1 MTLPFAI
8 VTDNGIALDVSPDS
22 KLTVEFVATTFNE
35 ETVLKGSYT
44 YPVTFP
50 PTEKNDKALGYGR
63 FLENRLGRKAIDVN
77 ISLLGMSWKRA
88 RLEYDISA
96 KGNYDGYLIV
106 DNSLVADLMR
116 DKTIAEVFTTTINS
130 KFVSHK
136 SIRIDGPGAGINDKI
151 VAINSSIGVYP
162 FCLPTYF
169 NPMADGEL
177 KTKTDGSNDIDFEK
191 SIIND
196 FSDGYTIKGGS
207 SLYGAF
213 FYLTWVIKEVCSFLG
228 FQAEGSYL
236 EDSFIKSLI
245 IDNTG
250 TRTGDDILANGMINP
265 AQHLPKLS
273 IADFFKALRNDH
285 RVLIYFDSQ
294 TNKAYFEKATKILS
308 DVDRID
314 ISGMQIKDSLRIKRQ
329 PISAY
334 KLLAKVDDADEIYK
348 ALPYEGS
355 VIVGY
360 TDTFKEV
367 EMAIGRPF
375 MWAIKLWNI
384 EGVRLPWKTQM
395 GNCYGV
401 ALSEMPAYNAD
412 NTYGKNAFAFRLLS
426 YKGSVGFGGP
436 VWIAE
441 ATADDIG
448 NLNRTFENS
457 LALGGDKGVINRF
470 SLAWYAYYCISE
482 QVEISAKFDVIQ
494 FMRINPLQKV
504 LIVDENKA
512 KVEALIDKV
521 TFEPANNSERIDAK
535 VVCYPHYDLNAIA
548 SGFRVVINSPETI
561 LPEGKLY
568 GRVRLINLPGGNS
581 YRTYANLVLELYQD
595 SQMSIPAISV
605 NNLSVHVVRQI
616 RDYNSDT
623 DQPIRE
629 EGPFGDYVVSE
640 NVTVLAANVDRYW
653 WRYNGKDAMMYY
665 YVYDSSPLADKIEI
679 MGHWQTWVDGTV
691 HPY

>member
-8 VTDNGIALDVSPDS
+8 ITDNGIALDVSPDS

-63 FLENRLGRKAIDVN
+63 FLENRLGRKSIDVN

-162 FCLPTYF
+162 FCMPTYF
-169 NPMADGEL
+169 NPMATGAL
-177 KTKTDGSNDIDFEK
+177 KSKSDGSNDIDFEK
-191 SIIND
+191 SVIND
-196 FSDGYTIKGGS
+196 FSDGYTISGN

-236 EDSFIKSLI
+236 NDSFIKSLI

-250 TRTGDDILANGMINP
+250 TRTGDDILANGTINP

-308 DVDRID
+308 DVDRLD

-329 PISAY
+329 SISAY
-334 KLLAKVDDADEIYK
+334 KLLAKVDDADEMYK
-348 ALPYEGS
+348 VLPYEGS

-367 EMAIGRPF
+367 DMAIGRPF
-375 MWAIKLWNI
+375 MWSEKLWNI
-384 EGVRLPWKTQM
+384 EGVRLPRKTQM
-395 GNCYGV
+395 GNCYGI

-448 NLNRTFENS
+448 NLNRTFDNS

-494 FMRINPLQKV
+494 FMRINPLQKL

-535 VVCYPHYDLNAIA
+535 VICYPHYDLNAIA

-561 LPEGKLY
+561 DPEGKLY
-568 GRVRLINLPGGNS
+568 AKVLLKIKPNGNS
-581 YRTYANLVLELYQD
+581 YRSYADLILELYQD
-595 SQMSIPAISV
+595 SQTSIPALSV
-605 NNLSVHVVRQI
+605 NNLNVHVDRRIVNF
-616 RDYNSDT
+616 D
-623 DQPIRE
+623 DQSIRE
-629 EGPFGDYVVSE
+629 EGPYADYVVSE

-653 WRYNGKDAMMYY
+653 WRYNGRDALMYY
-665 YVYDSSPLADKIEI
+665 MVSDSSLLHDKFEI
-679 MGHWQTWVDGTV
+679 MGQWIVQLDGQRV
-691 HPY
+691 PY

>member
-8 VTDNGIALDVSPDS
+8 ITDEGVMLDVSPDS

-50 PTEKNDKALGYGR
+50 PTEKNDMALGYGR
-63 FLENRLGRKAIDVN
+63 FLENRLGRKSIDVN

-88 RLEYDISA
+88 KLEYDISA
-96 KGNYDGYLIV
+96 RSKYEGYLTI
-106 DNSLVADLMR
+106 DNSIVADLMR
-116 DKTIAEVFTTTINS
+116 DKTIAEVFTTTVNS
-130 KFVSHK
+130 KFISHK

-162 FCLPTYF
+162 FCMPTYF

-177 KTKTDGSNDIDFEK
+177 KIKNDGSNNIDFEQ
-191 SIIND
+191 SVIND
-196 FSDGYTIKGGS
+196 FSEGYTIKGGTR
-207 SLYGAF
+207 LYGAF
-213 FYLTWVIKEVCSFLG
+213 FYLTWVIKEVCGFLG

-236 EDSFIKSLI
+236 DDSFIKSLI

-273 IADFFKALRNDH
+273 IADFFKAIRNDH
-285 RVLIYFDSQ
+285 RVMIYFDSQ
-294 TNKAYFEKATKILS
+294 TKKAYFEKATKILS
-308 DVDRID
+308 EPNRLD
-314 ISGMQIKDSLRIKRQ
+314 ISGMQIKDSVSIKRQ
-329 PISAY
+329 SISAY
-334 KLLAKVDDADEIYK
+334 KLLAKVDDADEMYK

-360 TDTFKEV
+360 TDSFKEV
-367 EMAIGRPF
+367 EMAIGQPF
-375 MWAIKLWNI
+375 MWAEKLWNI
-384 EGVRLPWKTQM
+384 ENVRLPRKTQM

-401 ALSEMPAYNAD
+401 ALNEMPAYNAD
-412 NTYGKNAFAFRLLS
+412 NTYGKNSFAFRLLS

-448 NLNRTFENS
+448 NLNRTFNNS
-457 LALGGDKGVINRF
+457 LTLGGEKGVINRF

-494 FMRINPLQKV
+494 FMAINPLQKLLV
-504 LIVDENKA
+504 ADVNKA

-535 VVCYPHYDLNAIA
+535 VICYPHYDLNAIA
-548 SGFRVVINSPETI
+548 SGFRVVVNSPETVT
-561 LPEGKLY
+561 PEGKLY
-568 GRVRLINLPGGNS
+568 AKVLLKNKPNGNS
-581 YRTYANLVLELYQD
+581 YRTYADLVLEFYQD
-595 SQMSIPAISV
+595 SQMSIRAISV
-605 NNLSVHVVRQI
+605 NNLNVHVDRRIVNV
-616 RDYNSDT
+616 D
-623 DQPIRE
+623 DQSIRE
-629 EGPFGDYVVSE
+629 EGPYNDYVVSE
-640 NVTVLAANVDRYW
+640 NVVVLASNVDRYW
-653 WRYNGKDAMMYY
+653 WRYNGRDALMYY
-665 YVYDSSPLADKIEI
+665 MVSDPSLLHDKFEI
-679 MGHWQTWVDGTV
+679 MGHWVVQLDGQYV
-691 HPY
+691 SY